1 MHWVVYHQCFHEV
14 DYIFVFSNEI
24 FFVIN
29 LGGNDVWEESYGTEK
44 YPFKNMLTFTKDIYK
59 DFANKLRKLRK
70 KCEEEIDYKHGFD
83 SILEEIYAKPELVEE
98 IMTNNHT
105 VEQFY
110 DVLKIIAPRYM
121 SLVEKYYDF
130 DGTIPTNK
138 WKSDPRYWTNPLS
151 TPLPNVT
158 NLKIYC
164 SKVFFII
171 IILLNIKYDYDTFF
185 FPSFSV
191 WLY

>member
-1 MHWVVYHQCFHEV
+1 
-14 DYIFVFSNEI
+14 
-24 FFVIN
+24 
-29 LGGNDVWEESYGTEK
+29 
-44 YPFKNMLTFTKDIYK
+44 MLTFPKDKYK
-59 DFANKLRKLRK
+59 GFAKILRKLRV
-70 KCEEEIDYKHGFD
+70 KCEEEVDYEHGFD

-121 SLVEKYYDF
+121 SLVDKYYDL
-130 DGTIPTNK
+130 DGTIRMNKNENKTNN

-164 SKVFFII
+164 SKVFI
-171 IILLNIKYDYDTFF
+171 IILLNIK
-185 FPSFSV
+185 
-191 WLY
+191 

>member
-1 MHWVVYHQCFHEV
+1 
-14 DYIFVFSNEI
+14 
-24 FFVIN
+24 
-29 LGGNDVWEESYGTEK
+29 
-44 YPFKNMLTFTKDIYK
+44 MLTFPKDKYK
-59 DFANKLRKLRK
+59 GFANKLRKLRR
-70 KCEEEIDYKHGFD
+70 KCEEEIGYEHGFD

-121 SLVEKYYDF
+121 SLVDKYYDL
-130 DGTIPTNK
+130 DGTIRINK
-138 WKSDPRYWTNPLS
+138 NENKSDPRHWTNPLS

-164 SKVFFII
+164 SKLFI
-171 IILLNIKYDYDTFF
+171 IILLKIKYDYNTFF
-185 FPSFSV
+185 SFSV